1 MNLREAMEMVIADF
15 LEDNQG
21 GIGIERIANMSR
33 KKKQQLAS
41 NLASTDEFLE
51 RLTGAVEDVIAEYF
65 DDFGDEYDI
74 N

>member
-1 MNLREAMEMVIADF
+1 MEVIIADF

-21 GIGIERIANMSR
+21 GIGLEQISKMSR
-33 KKKQQLAS
+33 KEKQKLAS

-65 DDFGDEYDI
+65 EDFGDEYDI
-74 N
+74 YG